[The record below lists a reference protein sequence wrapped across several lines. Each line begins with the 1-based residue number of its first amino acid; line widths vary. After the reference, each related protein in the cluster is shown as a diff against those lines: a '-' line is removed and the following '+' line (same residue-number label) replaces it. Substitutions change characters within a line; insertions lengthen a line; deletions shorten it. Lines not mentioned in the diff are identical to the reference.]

1 MGCLI
6 MFLVNGMKA
15 TLRKYNRND
24 TNKAYDD
31 QDIQEV
37 TIKCCP
43 YDISQGIAFGLYTV
57 PEAKG
62 YYQVKR
68 DLDVREGDQIVF
80 IGRNTDPSFEG
91 QIHTVLNVQD
101 NWLFNR
107 VENKI
112 IAVK

>member
-1 MGCLI
+1 

-15 TLRKYNRND
+15 TLRQYNRNNSD
-24 TNKAYDD
+24 NPYDD
-31 QDIQEV
+31 QDYQEI

-43 YDISQGIAFGLYTV
+43 YDISQGIAFGLYTI

-62 YYQVKR
+62 YYQVPR
-68 DLDVREGDQIVF
+68 NVDVQEGDQIIF
-80 IGRNTDPSFEG
+80 IGRSNPTFENK
-91 QIHTVLNVQD
+91 IHTILNVQD
-101 NWLFNR
+101 NWVFNR